1 MSFRAKSEL
10 HCLEKSEWQEVLQK
24 RGDNKGKPPAVHK
37 SGMVF
42 VGYRVEEV
50 RVFKKIEVK

>member
-1 MSFRAKSEL
+1 MSFKEKGEL

-42 VGYRVEEV
+42 VGYDCKEV
-50 RVFKKIEVK
+50 RVFKKVKQ